1 VKLWPVGYDSDLS
14 ALSDVLGRVDAF
26 QRGHR
31 ATAFGYAVVKKYGD
45 DRGGYLAALIAY
57 YGFLS
62 IFPLLL
68 AFFTVAAW
76 ALAGHGGTL
85 HTLEVHLGSYP
96 IIGQAVTS
104 LAKHTLSGSILALVV
119 GVIGLVFGAQ
129 GLAQSLMYAMDEI
142 WNVPVTDRPGYLP
155 RLLRGL
161 GWYAAFGVG
170 AVASTFLN
178 SLGSVFD
185 WGPLGPVLA
194 ALPALVVN
202 VALFTMSFR
211 VLSPKAV
218 PVRTLLPGAAFGGLV
233 WTILNG
239 VGVGLTHRL
248 TNVNPLYGSFAGVL
262 GLIAFIYLTARLTL
276 YAAEANAVRA
286 NHLWPR
292 SLVKAAPSAADRR
305 QVVDLAKREARR
317 DDASVTVEFAPSGA
331 PVD

>member
-1 VKLWPVGYDSDLS
+1 LS
-14 ALSDVLGRVDAF
+14 AIDGPLNRLDRF
-26 QRGHR
+26 QQAHR
-31 ATAFGYAVVKKYGD
+31 STAFGYAVLKKYGD

-68 AFFTVAAW
+68 AFFTVTAW
-76 ALAGHGGTL
+76 VLAGHDGAL
-85 HTLEVHLGSYP
+85 HTLEVHLSSYP

-104 LAKHTLSGSILALVV
+104 LAKHTLSGSVLALVV
-119 GVIGLVFGAQ
+119 GVVGLVFGAQ

-142 WNVPVTDRPGYLP
+142 WNVPVTDRPGYFP

-161 GWYAAFGVG
+161 GWYAAFGLG

-178 SLGSVFD
+178 SLSSVFD
-185 WGPLGPVLA
+185 WGPAGPVLA
-194 ALPALVVN
+194 AIPALVVN
-202 VALFTMSFR
+202 VGLFTMSFR
-211 VLSPKAV
+211 VLSPKRIEW
-218 PVRTLLPGAAFGGLV
+218 RTLLPGAAFGGLV

-239 VGVGLTHRL
+239 VGVGLTHKL
-248 TNVNPLYGSFAGVL
+248 THVNPLYGSFAGVL
-262 GLIAFIYLTARLTL
+262 GLIAFIYLTARLSL

-292 SLVKAAPSAADRR
+292 SLVKATPSPADHQ

-317 DDASVTVEFAPSGA
+317 DDASVTVEFSSATPAAG
-331 PVD
+331 D